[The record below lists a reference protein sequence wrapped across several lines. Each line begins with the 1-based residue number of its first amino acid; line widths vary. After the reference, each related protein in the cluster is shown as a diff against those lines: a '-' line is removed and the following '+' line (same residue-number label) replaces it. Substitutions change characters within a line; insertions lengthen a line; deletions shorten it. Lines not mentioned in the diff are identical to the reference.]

1 MSKPM
6 LPEQHEGWPDND
18 DIIVYFPIGFAN
30 TFEEC
35 LDAYLK
41 AFPDVEPLSTS
52 QYKNYFASEVR
63 DAVRHVPK
71 YKRVIGAL
79 YRLHQLRRDG
89 AINLDFV
96 EEGSS

>member
-41 AFPDVEPLSTS
+41 AFPTVEPLATS
-52 QYKNYFASEVR
+52 PYKNYFAGEVR
-63 DAVRHVPK
+63 DAVRHIHR
-71 YKRVIGAL
+71 YKKVIASL

-89 AINLDFV
+89 AINIDIV
-96 EEGSS
+96 EETV